1 MKSGHFSMVTV
12 STTKMPLLSSKTRAE
27 ILLSRP
33 NPMKKLLALVAL
45 SVAIPSV
52 PVQAYES
59 NPGSARQ
66 CFRYQYREEYIPGNA
81 DRKGRVKSW
90 TEQVEVPCSPR
101 CSRPR
106 RDRTSRPRHRP
117 QTRPMPSHV
126 DDNSCIEGSI
136 LGGLAG
142 GAAGAAL
149 SQDEGMIYGIPLG
162 IIGGVLVGCQIDG
175 G

>member
-1 MKSGHFSMVTV
+1 
-12 STTKMPLLSSKTRAE
+12 
-27 ILLSRP
+27 
-33 NPMKKLLALVAL
+33 MKKILALLAL
-45 SVAIPSV
+45 SVALPGA
-52 PVQAYES
+52 PALAYES

-66 CFRYQYREEYIPGNA
+66 CFREQYREEYIPGNA

-90 TEQVEVPCSPR
+90 IEKVEVPCSPR
-101 CSRPR
+101 RSRP
-106 RDRTSRPRHRP
+106 DRTARPRPRP
-117 QTRPMPSHV
+117 QTRPAPV

>member
-1 MKSGHFSMVTV
+1 MIPGA
-12 STTKMPLLSSKTRAE
+12 P
-27 ILLSRP
+27 
-33 NPMKKLLALVAL
+33 AL
-45 SVAIPSV
+45 
-52 PVQAYES
+52 AYES

-90 TEQVEVPCSPR
+90 IEKVEVPC
-101 CSRPR
+101 RPR
-106 RDRTSRPRHRP
+106 PDRTSRPRHRP
-117 QTRPMPSHV
+117 VVQPAPV

>member
-1 MKSGHFSMVTV
+1 MV
-12 STTKMPLLSSKTRAE
+12 
-27 ILLSRP
+27 
-33 NPMKKLLALVAL
+33 
-45 SVAIPSV
+45 IPSA
-52 PVQAYES
+52 PALAYES

-66 CFRYQYREEYIPGNA
+66 CFREQYREEYIPGNA

-90 TEQVEVPCSPR
+90 IEKVEVPC
-101 CSRPR
+101 RPN
-106 RDRTSRPRHRP
+106 RTSRPRPRP
-117 QTRPMPSHV
+117 RPVVQPAPV

-162 IIGGVLVGCQIDG
+162 IIGGVLVGCQLDG

>member
-1 MKSGHFSMVTV
+1 
-12 STTKMPLLSSKTRAE
+12 
-27 ILLSRP
+27 
-33 NPMKKLLALVAL
+33 MKKILALLALSVVLPGVPAL
-45 SVAIPSV
+45 
-52 PVQAYES
+52 AYES

-66 CFRYQYREEYIPGNA
+66 CFREQYREEYIPGNA

-90 TEQVEVPCSPR
+90 IEKVEVPC
-101 CSRPR
+101 RPR
-106 RDRTSRPRHRP
+106 RSRPERYP
-117 QTRPMPSHV
+117 GPTTRPAPV

-162 IIGGVLVGCQIDG
+162 IIGGVLIGCQIDG

>member
-1 MKSGHFSMVTV
+1 MV
-12 STTKMPLLSSKTRAE
+12 
-27 ILLSRP
+27 
-33 NPMKKLLALVAL
+33 
-45 SVAIPSV
+45 IPSA
-52 PVQAYES
+52 PVLAYES

-66 CFRYQYREEYIPGNA
+66 CFREQYREEYIPGNA

-90 TEQVEVPCSPR
+90 IEKVEVPCSPR
-101 CSRPR
+101 RSRP
-106 RDRTSRPRHRP
+106 DRTSRPTVQP
-117 QTRPMPSHV
+117 APV